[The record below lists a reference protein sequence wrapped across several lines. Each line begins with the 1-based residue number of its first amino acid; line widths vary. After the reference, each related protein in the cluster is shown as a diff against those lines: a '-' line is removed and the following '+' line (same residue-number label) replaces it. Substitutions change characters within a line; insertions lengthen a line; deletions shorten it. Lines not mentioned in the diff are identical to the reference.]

1 MNSTLGKASRSANYP
16 HPGAPTRSN
25 TKQGQSKKARLQTT
39 RYNIDSNLSS
49 REDSGST
56 RKSRLQSNKLHQ
68 HCTIPATPRKSY
80 LQVAKDQIILKG
92 PEDLSEITPS
102 DSTWRNHSAIQTE
115 MSSFHN
121 ELLKKEHNIYD
132 QGASQEALQDTVTI
146 MQQYTEENKGNLL
159 LMMDMLRQEL
169 HPNLLAPSLS
179 PNSPAINTLTNSQ
192 LGRNQQNNEISLS
205 PPSFPQPGEAS
216 QSGHAS

>member
-1 MNSTLGKASRSANYP
+1 MKAQR
-16 HPGAPTRSN
+16 
-25 TKQGQSKKARLQTT
+25 QT
-39 RYNIDSNLSS
+39 RYNTDSDLSS
-49 REDSGST
+49 GSEDSAST
-56 RKSRLQSNKLHQ
+56 HKSRLQSNKLHQ

-132 QGASQEALQDTVTI
+132 QGAAQEALQDTVTI

-159 LMMDMLRQEL
+159 LMMDMLSQLRPSHL
-169 HPNLLAPSLS
+169 VPSLS
-179 PNSPAINTLTNSQ
+179 PNTPLNIPNNSQ
-192 LGRNQQNNEISLS
+192 PGRNQQNNEISLS
-205 PPSFPQPGEAS
+205 PPSCPRAGKAS
-216 QSGHAS
+216 QSGHPS